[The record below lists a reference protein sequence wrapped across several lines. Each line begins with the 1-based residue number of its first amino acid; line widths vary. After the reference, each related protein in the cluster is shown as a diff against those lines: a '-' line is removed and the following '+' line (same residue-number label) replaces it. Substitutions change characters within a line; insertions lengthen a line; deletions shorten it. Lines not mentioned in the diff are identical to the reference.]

1 MGLRTLGVL
10 AVVVLVA
17 CATPPPGPMTVESAK
32 FPDVRTRAKREPPKT
47 VRFVLRAVPLSGRS
61 EGGRFR
67 QPPRMSELA
76 THRRRAYPHATP
88 VSAVTTSSP
97 GWGLARRRAR

>member
-32 FPDVRTRAKREPPKT
+32 FPDVRTCAKREPPKT

-67 QPPRMSELA
+67 QPPRTEGVPSCDPGV
-76 THRRRAYPHATP
+76 RRHDTVAWM
-88 VSAVTTSSP
+88 
-97 GWGLARRRAR
+97 GAR